1 MRSVAEYM
9 NRAAVFDDLA
19 ARASEPALKTRYADL
34 AECYRLLAGERKR
47 LVDEGTIL
55 SDAPKISN

>member
-9 NRAAVFDDLA
+9 NKAAEFDGLA
-19 ARASEPALKTRYADL
+19 ARAAEPSLKRRYADL
-34 AECYRLLAGERKR
+34 AQCYRLLADERKR

-55 SDAPKISN
+55 SDAP